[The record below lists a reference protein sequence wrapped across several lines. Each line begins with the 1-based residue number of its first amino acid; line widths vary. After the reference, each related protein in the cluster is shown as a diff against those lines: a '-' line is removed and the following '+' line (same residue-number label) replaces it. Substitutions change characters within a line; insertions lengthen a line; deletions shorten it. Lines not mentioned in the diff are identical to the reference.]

1 MAQAKKELFDIELQE
16 AAVIFKSLGHP
27 ARLAILRYLAA
38 TQSCI
43 TGDISDVL
51 PLSRTT
57 VAQHLTQL
65 KEAGLIKGEVAGA
78 RVNYCINNDKI
89 ELLKQFASPFFESLC
104 CNAGSECQAEW
115 HSDTCGIKKFNL

>member
-1 MAQAKKELFDIELQE
+1 MAQAKKELFDFELQE

-38 TQSCI
+38 TQTCI
-43 TGDISDVL
+43 SGDISDVL

-65 KEAGLIKGEVAGA
+65 KEAGLIKGEVDGA

-104 CNAGSECQAEW
+104 CIGGSECQTEG
-115 HSDTCGIKKFNL
+115 HSDVCGIKKFNL

>member
-1 MAQAKKELFDIELQE
+1 MAQAKKELFDVELQD

-38 TQSCI
+38 TQTCI

-104 CNAGSECQAEW
+104 CNGGSDCQTDG
-115 HSDTCGIKKFNL
+115 HSDSCRINKFNL